1 MEQLEINA
9 VVGEDG
15 SLVFN
20 GILQL
25 CGICVPQLL
34 GLSCCE
40 HVKAVRSQ

>member
-1 MEQLEINA
+1 MEQFEINA
-9 VVGEDG
+9 VVGEHG

-25 CGICVPQLL
+25 SGICVPQLL
-34 GLSCCE
+34 GLLRCE